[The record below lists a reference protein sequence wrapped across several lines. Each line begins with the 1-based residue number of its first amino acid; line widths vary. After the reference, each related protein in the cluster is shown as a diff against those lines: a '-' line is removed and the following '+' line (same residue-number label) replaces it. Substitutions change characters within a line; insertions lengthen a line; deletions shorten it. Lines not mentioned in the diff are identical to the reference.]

1 MHYMI
6 NYTDYYSDKKTLR
19 CSDCMQGH
27 VTANLRNQL
36 LQGIPNLF
44 RESGESLKSIEIP
57 QNL

>member
-1 MHYMI
+1 MI

-44 RESGESLKSIEIP
+44 RESGESLKLISSKS
-57 QNL
+57 NV